1 MNTYEKTLKSLCE
14 TKSVSSH
21 ITSLGKIKVETEDTF
36 LKQGLGN
43 VITELQALYANP
55 KNKNKSLPI
64 SLEKGT
70 SSDIQK
76 LIEYTKQAIGYKK
89 PEWQILAER
98 NGWQPSKI

>member
-1 MNTYEKTLKSLCE
+1 MNTYDKTLQSLCE

-21 ITSLGKIKVETEDTF
+21 IKSLGKIKVETEDTL
-36 LKQGLGN
+36 LKQRLDDA
-43 VITELQALYANP
+43 ITELQALYANP

-70 SSDIQK
+70 SSDVQE
-76 LIEYTKQAIGYKK
+76 LIKYTKQAIGYKK